1 MKSVIHCA
9 AALLLTAG
17 LVAAQPAGLK
27 EASVTMSG
35 KVIKIEYPALPS
47 QGQIAGKPAFF
58 HTDSD
63 LEVQGLAV
71 PKGDYT
77 LFVEPDANEWQLVF
91 SKQPKAQAA
100 KLNPKMVLGRVPM
113 DMKKNAAPAEALKV
127 TLTSFG
133 KVAGKLEVAWGNTIA
148 SVPFSLDIL
157 KPAPEW

>member
-1 MKSVIHCA
+1 MKYVINCVVMF
-9 AALLLTAG
+9 LFTAS
-17 LVAAQPAGLK
+17 LVAAQPAEMK

-35 KVIKIEYPALPS
+35 KVIKIQYSALPS
-47 QGQIAGKPAFF
+47 KGQLAGKPAFF
-58 HTDSD
+58 HTDSN

-100 KLNPKMVLGRVPM
+100 ALNPKMVLGRVPM